1 MLKALDMTI
10 RWRHLQKKVDHT
22 GGEAVGRK
30 DGAAAMAAVAGG
42 VGADGREERR
52 HTEDEK
58 RKSRER
64 GREDVQTDSEGGR
77 GFGTV
82 LWGVEWRQSINP
94 DRMTRTPNHQRHPCN
109 VIIVSVDIVVV
120 LLFVNVVAQW
130 RPFYR

>member
-64 GREDVQTDSEGGR
+64 GRKCRLIRDSVVGCGME
-77 GFGTV
+77 T
-82 LWGVEWRQSINP
+82 IN
-94 DRMTRTPNHQRHPCN
+94 
-109 VIIVSVDIVVV
+109 
-120 LLFVNVVAQW
+120 
-130 RPFYR
+130 